1 MDYLAT
7 MGTAATITITAGYTI
22 HLTMAR
28 ATTRHGAA
36 PTMAARRQ
44 PSRAASRKSAGLRA
58 FTPDTP
64 RQQGIHRRA
73 RRTRLGRCWP
83 RPTPRR
89 CHRRSR
95 VEGAHCRM
103 TRCETDNL
111 EATPRLLY
119 LPLASACACRAQQK
133 RAGVRFI
140 AWFTILCAKLGSA
153 RNDASFS
160 TSLALRRRLL
170 LISS

>member
-58 FTPDTP
+58 FIPDIP

-89 CHRRSR
+89 CRRRSR
-95 VEGAHCRM
+95 AEGAHCRM
-103 TRCETDNL
+103 IRCESHGIL
-111 EATPRLLY
+111 EATPRLLPS
-119 LPLASACACRAQQK
+119 PLLRVSSAAEACR
-133 RAGVRFI
+133 REVYCVVYNFVS
-140 AWFTILCAKLGSA
+140 KLEVPGTTLHFRHRSA
-153 RNDASFS
+153 SISRVAASS
-160 TSLALRRRLL
+160 AAT
-170 LISS
+170 